1 MAILIKKILVLKS
14 LKKNLI
20 IILMDGARL
29 DFTEKS
35 STFKKLNSKSVF
47 FSQMITYAPY
57 TTAAMHAMLS
67 GCYGNRT
74 GVNSY
79 WHVYEFKNNN
89 FLTLADYLSDN
100 NYYTFADGHTELI
113 IPKFGFDEFNI
124 HDEQKIDL
132 EKWHSELLEKM
143 KKVNDEGRNFFLYL
157 HYSKIHTGISND
169 VLKVFNNFSEEYFD
183 NKTSNFERY
192 SKLFKNAELYFE
204 TIFKKINSLDLLKNS
219 IVLVLSDHGI
229 SIGEKMGER
238 AYGAFCYDYTL
249 KTFAYLIDSDVLPKK
264 ISSQIRHV
272 DLMPTVLDMLNIPI
286 NSNYEKLDGESLMPL
301 IRGQDTKE
309 NFAFSETGNPLNEKA
324 PPKIPNVKS
333 IRNSK
338 WKLIYNEHDDTKEL
352 YDLENDPN
360 EENNLSGKKLD
371 IEDFLVKEISKYT
384 DI

>member
-1 MAILIKKILVLKS
+1 ME
-14 LKKNLI
+14 KNLI

-35 STFKKLNSKSVF
+35 DIFKKLNTKSVF

-89 FLTLADYLSDN
+89 FLTLADYLSEN
-100 NYYTFADGHTELI
+100 NYYTYADGHTELI

-132 EKWHSELLEKM
+132 IEWHSELLDKM
-143 KKVNDEGRNFFLYL
+143 KKINDNGEKFFLYL

-169 VLKVFNNFSEEYFD
+169 VLKVFNNFSKEYFE
-183 NKTSNFERY
+183 NKELNFERY
-192 SKLFKNAELYFE
+192 SKLFKDGELYFDA
-204 TIFKKINSLDLLKNS
+204 IFQKITNLNLLKNS
-219 IVLVLSDHGI
+219 IILVLSDHGI
-229 SIGEKMGER
+229 SVGEKFGER

-249 KTFAYLIDSDVLPKK
+249 KTFAYLINPDISPKK

-272 DLMPTVLDMLNIPI
+272 DLMPTILDMLNIPI
-286 NSNYEKLDGESLMPL
+286 DSSFEELDGQSLVPL
-301 IRGQDTKE
+301 INGQDVKE
-309 NFAFSETGNPLNEKA
+309 NFAFSETGNPLNDKA
-324 PPKIPNVKS
+324 PPKIPNIKS
-333 IRNSK
+333 IRNSN
-338 WKLIYNEHDDTKEL
+338 WKLIYNEYNKTREL
-352 YDLENDPN
+352 YDLKNDPN
-360 EENNLSGKKLD
+360 EENNLSGKNLE
-371 IEDFLVKEISKYT
+371 IEDVLLEEISKHT
-384 DI
+384 KI

>member
-1 MAILIKKILVLKS
+1 
-14 LKKNLI
+14 
-20 IILMDGARL
+20 
-29 DFTEKS
+29 
-35 STFKKLNSKSVF
+35 
-47 FSQMITYAPY
+47 MITYAPY